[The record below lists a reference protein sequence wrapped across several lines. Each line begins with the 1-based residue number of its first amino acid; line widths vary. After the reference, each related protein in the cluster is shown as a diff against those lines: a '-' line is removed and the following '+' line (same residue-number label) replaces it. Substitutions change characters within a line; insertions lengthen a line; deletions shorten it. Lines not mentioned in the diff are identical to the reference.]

1 MKGDYMDKP
10 AGGLSDLALRYPWF
24 DIPLWSGAS
33 SLDALPRRLAI
44 QAIWR
49 VAPFAAGGNTPA
61 EEDAGMRAAALPEH
75 TGSGSDTMAVI
86 EDFMNWGE
94 HRITVRDD
102 TPDGSLAAVEDGL
115 PPDELL
121 TEELASIYLVQGL
134 TLQAIEIYRR
144 LSLLNPEKSVYFAEI
159 IERAQ
164 AAGSADS
171 DKIKNN

>member
-1 MKGDYMDKP
+1 MGS
-10 AGGLSDLALRYPWF
+10 LSDLADRYPWF

-33 SLDALPRRLAI
+33 SPEDLPRRLAI

-49 VAPFAAGGNTPA
+49 IAPLASLAAVGNPPA
-61 EEDAGMRAAALPEH
+61 EKDEEMQATASPEH
-75 TGSGSDTMAVI
+75 ACGESDTLAVI

-94 HRITVRDD
+94 HRIMVRDD
-102 TPDGSLAAVEDGL
+102 TPDGSLAAVEEGL

-164 AAGSADS
+164 AAESADS
-171 DKIKNN
+171 DRIK